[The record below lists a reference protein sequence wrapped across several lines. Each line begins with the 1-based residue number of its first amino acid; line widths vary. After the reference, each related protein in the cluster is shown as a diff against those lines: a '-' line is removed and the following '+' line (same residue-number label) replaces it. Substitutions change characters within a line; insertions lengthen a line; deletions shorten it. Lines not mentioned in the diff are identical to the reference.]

1 MWAYLPMQLLILVA
15 HTLSSLTIELWWT
28 LLNMVKLHTNNGFFH
43 LDVSMYP
50 PSNIIYHSP
59 DHYKRYIEIDG
70 RKELQLEN
78 VNCEWGP
85 TLPSPPVTSGTK
97 HQAMP
102 SINISPSHQKC
113 KVHLRLSFWLS
124 GREGGGCKTLLL
136 VETST
141 WLGSMLA
148 LVSQSSSSSIHF
160 LLLDTHLQGEE
171 NSSYNYQVIFFLSSS
186 SWTAADGKTS

>member
-1 MWAYLPMQLLILVA
+1 MKPSLFGCNQENGNKEDCSKLILSVFSQCVFVLEVFVNKKFQLDQKLLGSLPGFYQEFLVPVSRETAMWAYLPMQLLILVA

-113 KVHLRLSFWLS
+113 KVH
-124 GREGGGCKTLLL
+124 
-136 VETST
+136 
-141 WLGSMLA
+141 
-148 LVSQSSSSSIHF
+148 
-160 LLLDTHLQGEE
+160 
-171 NSSYNYQVIFFLSSS
+171 
-186 SWTAADGKTS
+186 